1 MTEKLTTETGQP
13 WANNEHSQT
22 AGARGPVLMQDYNL
36 LEKLAHFDRERIQ
49 NGSFMLR
56 GPEQKVFLNL
66 KTTWGNIL
74 RQTYLMVSVRK
85 LP

>member
-1 MTEKLTTETGQP
+1 
-13 WANNEHSQT
+13 
-22 AGARGPVLMQDYNL
+22 MQDYNL
-36 LEKLAHFDRERIQ
+36 LEKLAHFDRERI
-49 NGSFMLR
+49 
-56 GPEQKVFLNL
+56 PERVVHAKGAGAKGFLNL